1 MPIDP
6 SEFPEEV
13 QTAFFIYGL
22 LEDRW
27 DGSSGSYLGKAY
39 SSLEYLFNL
48 YEVLDPKTVLFFI
61 KLYDGLVITSRADKA
76 QKNRKAEERKAKAS
90 AGGGKTYTH
99 SVKANG
105 KEK

>member
-39 SSLEYLFNL
+39 SSLEHLFKL

-61 KLYDGLVITSRADKA
+61 KLYDNLVIMNRHEEAEKR
-76 QKNRKAEERKAKAS
+76 RKAEERKAKAKAS

-99 SVKANG
+99 SVKG
-105 KEK
+105 

>member
-6 SEFPEEV
+6 SELPEEV

-39 SSLEYLFNL
+39 SSLEYFFKL

-61 KLYDGLVITSRADKA
+61 KLYDGLVITNKAEKAESERKA
-76 QKNRKAEERKAKAS
+76 QERKAKAS
-90 AGGGKTYTH
+90 AGSGKSYTH
-99 SVKANG
+99 SIKR
-105 KEK
+105 